1 VLHPYHETVL
11 ALACQKYL
19 CFFHVRGPAH
29 LEPLFDALVHRTVVF
44 VMGKGAV
51 GFRALPFGN
60 FQMVAQLNGRDAERL
75 IIALDAP
82 FDISFQIV

>member
-1 VLHPYHETVL
+1 VLHPYYEIVL

-29 LEPLFDALVHRTVVF
+29 FETLLDALVHRTVVF
-44 VMGKGAV
+44 VMRQSAI
-51 GFRALPFGN
+51 GFRTLPFGN
-60 FQMVAQLNGRDAERL
+60 LQMVEQLYGRDAERL

-82 FDISFQIV
+82 FDVRFQIV